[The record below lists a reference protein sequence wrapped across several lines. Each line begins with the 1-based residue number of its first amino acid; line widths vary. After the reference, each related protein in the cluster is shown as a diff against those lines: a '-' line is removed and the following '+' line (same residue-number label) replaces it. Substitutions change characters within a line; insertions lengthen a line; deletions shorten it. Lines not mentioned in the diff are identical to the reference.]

1 MGKKFRGGVLRKV
14 DKSVRIL
21 IAEIIILISICLL
34 HSLSVA
40 HYVDFY
46 PINGTFQNFNP
57 VRRLL
62 DGQVPYKDFQDYLG
76 MGHLYTG
83 AIFTELFGGNFQ
95 SSLMAFSFLTLLCL
109 ALLAVMI
116 GSVIFK
122 KKEVSLLFADIL
134 LLFLVIQPLLFKN
147 MLAGTEDVLNALNL
161 ALSPGNSAR
170 FVRGMILPITYF
182 LFLLGSKIY
191 MIVAEKR
198 PKIVKKKKIIA
209 IGGVSLISG
218 FAFSWSNDYG
228 ISCWACLAVMTFT
241 VIWIREKNL
250 FRAFTGMI
258 IEIFLSALALF
269 IFVEIFTWGHIF
281 NWVQSIFGTGGYQA
295 WYYNSRSYY
304 LYDVDCYWLML
315 LQAFLCIAYLIKLF
329 RHSGSKSAVLRYGT
343 LAYANMVGFCAAN
356 EYKLIS
362 GNANREIALSI
373 LFLSV
378 LFEICRYIWF
388 SVKKHDRKIIMAGT
402 FLIGFSWICSS
413 MISEAVFW
421 KVSSKDGTYIAQLGG
436 YLTSYA
442 SDLSE
447 ASEFLKGE
455 SFFATYASAQEV
467 VEGKYQPSGIDYII
481 HVLGDNARK
490 NYLDTFRKRNFRY
503 AATIEEDYTPYTY
516 WIKSANW
523 FFYQELYKEWHPV
536 YSNTYET
543 YWERNKEDEKHILTG
558 NCSVSVVDIDHAV
571 KKIVVQTAASVNGVA
586 NVYIDYAVKKGDG
599 KNAKLIFQTMM
610 RVENSGTVYT
620 NAENA
625 ASWESNY
632 LRPVSKEYIPVT
644 VVDGYGEV
652 TLTSC
657 PERDTN
663 LELYVAECS
672 EIFTVEFDYIRAYE
686 VTDYEDRTV
695 ISVKKN
701 AKTDKIL
708 ENMKEIILGKKRY
721 CVSEVQSDDSYSCLV
736 IKTEGTPLN
745 QEGNILKNGNM
756 IGIVR

>member
-1 MGKKFRGGVLRKV
+1 MGGGVFWKI
-14 DKSVRIL
+14 DKSALIL
-21 IAEIIILISICLL
+21 MTEIIILISICLL
-34 HSLSVA
+34 HSLSSA

-83 AIFTELFGGNFQ
+83 AIFTGLFGGNFQ
-95 SSLMAFSFLTLLCL
+95 SSLLAFSFLTLLCL

-116 GSVIFK
+116 GNVIFK

-134 LLFLVIQPLLFKN
+134 LLFLIIQPLPYKN

-161 ALSPGNSAR
+161 ALAPGNSAR

-182 LFLLGSKIY
+182 LVLLGNKVY
-191 MIVAEKR
+191 MLLAEKK
-198 PKIVKKKKIIA
+198 PGIKNKGNMITLCGI
-209 IGGVSLISG
+209 SLISG

-228 ISCWACLAVMTFT
+228 ISCWVCLAVMTFF
-241 VIWIREKNL
+241 VIWIRERNL
-250 FRAFTGMI
+250 FRAIAGMAV
-258 IEIFLSALALF
+258 EIVLSVAALF
-269 IFVEIFTWGHIF
+269 IFVEMFTKGHF
-281 NWVQSIFGTGGYQA
+281 FDWAKSVFGTGGYQA
-295 WYYNSRSYY
+295 WYYNSGKSYY
-304 LYDVDCYWLML
+304 LYDVDFSWLML

-329 RHSGSKSAVLRYGT
+329 QYSGSKSAVLRYGT

-356 EYKLIS
+356 EYKLLSGDIS
-362 GNANREIALSI
+362 RQVALSI
-373 LFLSV
+373 LFLSIF
-378 LFEICRYIWF
+378 FEVCRYLWLFI
-388 SVKKHDRKIIMAGT
+388 KEHGRKIIMAGT
-402 FLIGFSWICSS
+402 FFVGFSWICST
-413 MISEAVFW
+413 MINEAIFW
-421 KVSSKDGTYIAQLGG
+421 KISSKDGTYVTQLGG
-436 YLTSYA
+436 NLTSYA

-481 HVLGDNARK
+481 HVLGDDARK
-490 NYLDTFRKRNFRY
+490 NYLKNFKKNNFRY
-503 AATIEEDYTPYTY
+503 AATIEENYTAYGY

-523 FFYQELYKEWHPV
+523 FFYRELYKKWHPV
-536 YSNTYET
+536 FTNEYET
-543 YWERNKEDEKHILTG
+543 YWERNEGDGKHVLQD

-571 KKIVVQTAASVNGVA
+571 KKIVVQTDASVSGVA
-586 NVYIDYAVKKGDG
+586 DVYIDYAVRRGDS
-599 KNAKLIFQTMM
+599 KNANLIFQTMIQ
-610 RVENSGTVYT
+610 VENSGTVYT

-625 ASWESNY
+625 ALWESNY

>member
-1 MGKKFRGGVLRKV
+1 M
-14 DKSVRIL
+14 
-21 IAEIIILISICLL
+21 
-34 HSLSVA
+34 
-40 HYVDFY
+40 
-46 PINGTFQNFNP
+46 NGTFQNFNP

-76 MGHLYTG
+76 MGHLYAG
-83 AIFTELFGGNFQ
+83 AIFTGLFGGNFQ
-95 SSLMAFSFLTLLCL
+95 SSLVAFSFLTILCL
-109 ALLAVMI
+109 ALLAAMI
-116 GSVIFK
+116 GNAIFK
-122 KKEVSLLFADIL
+122 RKEVSLLFVEVL
-134 LLFLVIQPLLFKN
+134 LLFLAIQPLLFKN
-147 MLAGTEDVLNALNL
+147 MLAGTEDVLEALNL
-161 ALSPGNSAR
+161 ALTPGNSAR
-170 FVRGMILPITYF
+170 FVRGMILPVTYF
-182 LFLLGSKIY
+182 LFLLGNKGY
-191 MIVAEKR
+191 AFLTEKKPEIKDKR
-198 PKIVKKKKIIA
+198 NVLA
-209 IGGVSLISG
+209 LGGISLISG
-218 FAFSWSNDYG
+218 FAFAWSNDYG
-228 ISCWACLAVMTFT
+228 ISCWACLTVMTFI
-241 VIWIREKNL
+241 VIWIRERRL
-250 FRAFTGMI
+250 SRALAGMI
-258 IEIFLSALALF
+258 IEIFLSVLAIF
-269 IFVEIFTWGHIF
+269 IFVEIFTWGHIS

-295 WYYNSRSYY
+295 WYYNSGKSYY
-304 LYDVDCYWLML
+304 WYDVDFYWLML

-329 RHSGSKSAVLRYGT
+329 QYSGSKSAVLKYGT

-356 EYKLIS
+356 EYKLLSGDIS
-362 GNANREIALSI
+362 RQVALSI
-373 LFLSV
+373 LFLSIF
-378 LFEICRYIWF
+378 FEVCRYLWLFI
-388 SVKKHDRKIIMAGT
+388 KEHGRKIIMAGT
-402 FLIGFSWICSS
+402 FFVGISWICSS
-413 MISEAVFW
+413 MLSEAVFW
-421 KVSSKDGTYIAQLGG
+421 KISSKDGTYVAQLGG

-467 VEGKYQPSGIDYII
+467 VEGKYQPSGTDYII

-490 NYLDTFRKRNFRY
+490 NYLDTFQKRNFRY

-543 YWERNKEDEKHILTG
+543 YWERNKEDEKHVLAG

-571 KKIVVQTAASVNGVA
+571 KKIVVQTDASVNGVA
-586 NVYIDYAVKKGDG
+586 DVYIDYAVKKGDG

-652 TLTSC
+652 TLNSC

-663 LELYVAECS
+663 LELYAADCS
-672 EIFTVEFDYIRAYE
+672 EIFTVEFDYVRAYE
-686 VTDYEDRTV
+686 VIDDENQAT

-701 AKTDKIL
+701 ARTEKIL
-708 ENMKEIILGKKRY
+708 ENVKEIILGQKRY
-721 CVSEVQSDDSYSCLV
+721 SVSEVQSDDSCFYLV
-736 IKTEGTPLN
+736 IKTDGTPLN
-745 QEGNILKNGNM
+745 QEKDILENGNM
-756 IGIVR
+756 LQIVRWQE